1 MTRSSHV
8 RHICAGTGCPRQPLS
23 PVADSLSAA
32 TDRLSIAHVR
42 ERGRPFADVEGRSR
56 LLRVR
61 LVRRRYMLLHTLGRW
76 RWCARCAVGIPYR
89 CGILCHVWIPPP
101 WEGFC
106 AAKGFW
112 DARCA
117 DMMCAE
123 AMHNQPVHVFN
134 LEAPLPV
141 FGPTQ
146 PRLNGIL
153 PLLIRATRSRLGPLP
168 RRPSP
173 T

>member
-1 MTRSSHV
+1 M
-8 RHICAGTGCPRQPLS
+8 
-23 PVADSLSAA
+23 
-32 TDRLSIAHVR
+32 
-42 ERGRPFADVEGRSR
+42 
-56 LLRVR
+56 
-61 LVRRRYMLLHTLGRW
+61 
-76 RWCARCAVGIPYR
+76 R
-89 CGILCHVWIPPP
+89 CGDTMPLWDSMPRLDTAAR
-101 WEGFC
+101 GFC

-146 PRLNGIL
+146 PRLNSIQ
-153 PLLIRATRSRLGPLP
+153 PLLIRTRSRLGPLP

>member
-23 PVADSLSAA
+23 PVADSLSAG
-32 TDRLSIAHVR
+32 TDRLAITQVR
-42 ERGRPFADVEGRSR
+42 ER
-56 LLRVR
+56 
-61 LVRRRYMLLHTLGRW
+61 
-76 RWCARCAVGIPYR
+76 ARCRRGGALTLTASEVRAAAVHATAHAGPLALVCTMR
-89 CGILCHVWIPPP
+89 CGDTMPLWDSMPRLDIAAV
-101 WEGFC
+101 GFC
-106 AAKGFW
+106 AAKGLW

-141 FGPTQ
+141 FGPTAPPQ
-146 PRLNGIL
+146 QHPAAAHQNAL
-153 PLLIRATRSRLGPLP
+153 PL
-168 RRPSP
+168 RPAP